1 MKKTKRGYCS
11 GTETTVAYKYQL
23 NSFFLPFS
31 VHSSPYPSQ
40 RLREFHTHQRRPI
53 SVRRRR
59 RAEVR
64 NPITKEEN
72 PSPMPACA
80 LPSEQGYCLASLQ
93 RHNSQQRGPPE
104 S

>member
-1 MKKTKRGYCS
+1 MKKTKRGYFS

-23 NSFFLPFS
+23 NSFFLSFS
-31 VHSSPYPSQ
+31 IHSSPYPSQ

-59 RAEVR
+59 RAQVR

-72 PSPMPACA
+72 PSPTPACT
-80 LPSEQGYCLASLQ
+80 LPLEQGNRISLQ
-93 RHNSQQRGPPE
+93 
-104 S
+104 